1 MEKATL
7 LHQGQGQ
14 LLPMEDC
21 VKQLGDTG
29 REPQQ
34 IEEKGVSQS
43 LKLQSTGAVTH
54 TRMHACSLAHTMFA
68 HRWWW
73 MGFCAFEKACYEGI

>member
-43 LKLQSTGAVTH
+43 LKL
-54 TRMHACSLAHTMFA
+54 
-68 HRWWW
+68 
-73 MGFCAFEKACYEGI
+73 